1 MKEAES
7 PVHCSQKG
15 SHDVRHVIPFLFLAF
30 LCLTSNKHTKSKL
43 SLFKFFQYFPD
54 EIEITVHKY
63 YTYKCHI
70 QKKVMKNSQ
79 E

>member
-43 SLFKFFQYFPD
+43 SLFKFSQYFPD
-54 EIEITVHKY
+54 APRLFISSSSLRASCYSFGIMW
-63 YTYKCHI
+63 C
-70 QKKVMKNSQ
+70 SP
-79 E
+79 